1 MKTPSVTLYSTGY
14 RETRTYLA
22 AALFAAGNIVL
33 PQLCHLVQLGGP
45 TMLPI
50 YFFTLVGAYKYG
62 WRTGLLTALASPLV
76 NAALFGMPAV
86 TALPAIL
93 VKSALLAGTAGY
105 AARRFN
111 RVSVA
116 LLAAVVL
123 FYQIVGSA
131 GDSRH
136 VIAGVRRIPLYKVRN
151 TQIAMMKKIC
161 MISFVLHFAA
171 AGSGCASGNDKKAA
185 EAAPAK
191 VYMTRDISP
200 AGMKAVYEA
209 LGRKAEGKKVAV
221 KLSTGEPGGNNFLQ
235 PALIGDLVKSVKGT
249 IVECNT
255 AYGGGRA
262 KTEDHLKA
270 AADHGFTAIAPVD
283 IMDAEGEVRLPVE
296 GGRHLKYDIVGS
308 HFPEYDFVVVLS
320 HFKGHAMG
328 GFGGAIKNISIG
340 IASSA
345 GKAWIHSA
353 GKTEDTEKLWSSLP
367 AQDDFLESMAEA
379 AKAIAAHC
387 GERILYISVMNNLSV
402 DCDCDAHPE
411 PPRMG
416 DIGIL
421 ASLDPVALDQA
432 CVDLVYASPDEG
444 KVHLIERMESR
455 HGIHTLEHAE
465 AIGIGSRQYELVDLD
480 K

>member
-1 MKTPSVTLYSTGY
+1 
-14 RETRTYLA
+14 
-22 AALFAAGNIVL
+22 
-33 PQLCHLVQLGGP
+33 
-45 TMLPI
+45 
-50 YFFTLVGAYKYG
+50 
-62 WRTGLLTALASPLV
+62 
-76 NAALFGMPAV
+76 
-86 TALPAIL
+86 
-93 VKSALLAGTAGY
+93 
-105 AARRFN
+105 
-111 RVSVA
+111 
-116 LLAAVVL
+116 
-123 FYQIVGSA
+123 
-131 GDSRH
+131 
-136 VIAGVRRIPLYKVRN
+136 
-151 TQIAMMKKIC
+151 MMKKIC

-255 AYGGGRA
+255 AYGG
-262 KTEDHLKA
+262 
-270 AADHGFTAIAPVD
+270 
-283 IMDAEGEVRLPVE
+283 
-296 GGRHLKYDIVGS
+296 
-308 HFPEYDFVVVLS
+308 
-320 HFKGHAMG
+320 
-328 GFGGAIKNISIG
+328 AIKNISIG

-353 GKTEDTEKLWSSLP
+353 GKTEDTEKLWSSRP